1 MSDFKMRV
9 GSKWKI
15 CLVVIVLIQIE
26 DILGQQQHPGGGHG
40 KRPGRKFR
48 VPGGYGKR
56 VEIWT

>member
-1 MSDFKMRV
+1 MRV